1 MKNKKSILLTVVA
14 IVLTLCVST
23 FAVLAAENE
32 YEGSDLPVSESYV
45 LRALNQLEARIN
57 AKIDALEKAI
67 ANRPASPD
75 TNAPTTEVPPAQ
87 TEAPETTAPDTDTDT
102 DTDTVPAPT
111 VDYSIVYLTKGQA
124 LVGNCEFILRSG
136 TATALC
142 PGLNGLS
149 DLTAGADLPAGT
161 SITQNHL
168 LLIPRNDGRGVV
180 VTSADA
186 YFMVRGTYAVETP

>member
-102 DTDTVPAPT
+102 VPAPT